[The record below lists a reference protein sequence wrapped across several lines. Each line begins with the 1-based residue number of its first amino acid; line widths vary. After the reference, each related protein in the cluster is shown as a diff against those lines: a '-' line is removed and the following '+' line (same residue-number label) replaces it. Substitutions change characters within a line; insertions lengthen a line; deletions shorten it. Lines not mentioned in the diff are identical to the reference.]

1 MKIIAPSM
9 LSCNFGK
16 LEEEIEMVNQSEA
29 GWFHLDIMDG
39 VFVPNITF
47 GTPILEV
54 FKEYATKHLDAHLM
68 IVNPENYIKKFAS
81 LGANTI
87 TVHYEAC
94 DNLQNTINQIKKLN
108 VKAGVAI
115 NPDTDVSVLYSLI
128 NEIDLICLMSVFPG
142 FSGQKFIPDTFERLE
157 KLKKIITEKNS
168 QAMIQIDGGVSIDNA
183 KKLVSLG
190 ADILVA
196 GSFVFKSEDA
206 STTIKKL
213 NSVIN

>member
-9 LSCNFGK
+9 LSCDFGK
-16 LEEEIEMVNQSEA
+16 LEDEIEMVNQSEA
-29 GWFHLDIMDG
+29 GWFHLDVMDG

-54 FKEYATKHLDAHLM
+54 FKKYATKHLDAHLM
-68 IVNPENYIKKFAS
+68 IVNPENYIEKFAS

-157 KLKKIITEKNS
+157 KLKKIITDKNS

-196 GSFVFKSEDA
+196 GSFVFKSEDV

>member
-9 LSCNFGK
+9 LSCDFGK
-16 LEEEIEMVNQSEA
+16 LEDEIEMVNKSEA

-47 GTPILEV
+47 GTPVLEV
-54 FKEYATKHLDAHLM
+54 FKKNATKHLDAHLM
-68 IVNPENYIKKFAS
+68 IVNPENYIEKFAS

-87 TVHYEAC
+87 TVHFEAC
-94 DNLQNTINQIKKLN
+94 DNLLNTINQIKKLN
-108 VKAGVAI
+108 LKAGVAI
-115 NPDTDVSVLYSLI
+115 NPNTDVSKLDSLI
-128 NEIDLICLMSVFPG
+128 SEIDLICLMSVFPG
-142 FSGQKFIPDTFERLE
+142 FSGQKFIPETYGRLE
-157 KLKKIITEKNS
+157 KLKKIITDKNS
-168 QAMIQIDGGVSIDNA
+168 EAIIQIDGGVSIDNA

-190 ADILVA
+190 ADVLVA
-196 GSFVFKSEDA
+196 GSFVFNSEDA

>member
-9 LSCNFGK
+9 LSCDFGK
-16 LEEEIEMVNQSEA
+16 LVDEIEMVNQSEA

-39 VFVPNITF
+39 VFVPNISF

-54 FKEYATKHLDAHLM
+54 FKKYATKHLDAHLM
-68 IVNPENYIKKFAS
+68 IINPENYIEKFAS
-81 LGANTI
+81 LGAKTI

-94 DNLQNTINQIKKLN
+94 NNLINTINQIKKLG

-115 NPDTDVSVLYSLI
+115 NPDTAVSSLESI
-128 NEIDLICLMSVFPG
+128 ISEIDLVCLMSVFPG
-142 FSGQKFIPDTFERLE
+142 FSGQKFIPETFVRLE
-157 KLKKIITEKNS
+157 KLKQIITKNHS
-168 QAMIQIDGGVSIDNA
+168 KAMIQIDGGVDLDNA

-206 STTIKKL
+206 FNTIKKL

>member
-1 MKIIAPSM
+1 MKIISPSM
-9 LSCNFGK
+9 LSCDFGK
-16 LEEEIEMVNQSEA
+16 LVDEIEMVNQSEA

-54 FKEYATKHLDAHLM
+54 FKKYATKHLDAHLM
-68 IVNPENYIKKFAS
+68 IINPENYIEKFAS
-81 LGANTI
+81 LGAKTI
-87 TVHYEAC
+87 TVHFEAC
-94 DNLQNTINQIKKLN
+94 NNLINTINQIKKLG

-115 NPDTDVSVLYSLI
+115 NPDTAVSSLESI
-128 NEIDLICLMSVFPG
+128 ISEIDLVCLMSVFPG
-142 FSGQKFIPDTFERLE
+142 FSGQKFIPETFVRLE
-157 KLKKIITEKNS
+157 KIKQIITKNHS
-168 QAMIQIDGGVSIDNA
+168 KAMIQIDGGVDLDNA

-206 STTIKKL
+206 FNTIKKL

>member
-9 LSCNFGK
+9 LSCDFGK
-16 LEEEIEMVNQSEA
+16 LVDEIEMVNQSEA

-54 FKEYATKHLDAHLM
+54 FKKYATKHLDAHLM
-68 IVNPENYIKKFAS
+68 IINPENYIEKFAS
-81 LGANTI
+81 LGAKTI

-94 DNLQNTINQIKKLN
+94 DNLINTINQIKKLD
-108 VKAGVAI
+108 VKAGIAI
-115 NPDTDVSVLYSLI
+115 NPDTAVSSLESI
-128 NEIDLICLMSVFPG
+128 ISEIDLVCLMSVFPG
-142 FSGQKFIPDTFERLE
+142 FSGQKFIPETFVKLE
-157 KLKKIITEKNS
+157 KLRQIITKNHS
-168 QAMIQIDGGVSIDNA
+168 KAMIQIDGGVDLDNA

-206 STTIKKL
+206 FNTIKKL
-213 NSVIN
+213 DSVIN

>member
-16 LEEEIEMVNQSEA
+16 LVEEIEMVNQSEA

-54 FKEYATKHLDAHLM
+54 FNKHATKHLDAHLM
-68 IVNPENYIKKFAS
+68 IVNPENYIEKFVS
-81 LGANTI
+81 LGAKTI
-87 TVHYEAC
+87 TVHFEAC
-94 DNLQNTINQIKKLN
+94 NDLINTINQIKKLD
-108 VKAGVAI
+108 VKAGIAI
-115 NPDTDVSVLYSLI
+115 NPDTAVSSLESI
-128 NEIDLICLMSVFPG
+128 ISEIDLVCLMSVFPG
-142 FSGQKFIPDTFERLE
+142 FSGQKFIPETFVRLE
-157 KLKKIITEKNS
+157 KLKKIITKNRS
-168 QAMIQIDGGVSIDNA
+168 KAMIQIDGGVDLDNA
-183 KKLVSLG
+183 SKLVSLG

-196 GSFVFKSEDA
+196 GSFVFRSED
-206 STTIKKL
+206 TFNTIKKL

>member
-1 MKIIAPSM
+1 M

-29 GWFHLDIMDG
+29 GWFHLDVMDG

-54 FKEYATKHLDAHLM
+54 FKKYATKHLDAHLM
-68 IVNPENYIKKFAS
+68 IVNPENYIEKFAS

-157 KLKKIITEKNS
+157 KLKKIITDKNS
-168 QAMIQIDGGVSIDNA
+168 QALIQIDGGVSTDNA

>member
-16 LEEEIEMVNQSEA
+16 LEEEIEMVNKSDA
-29 GWFHLDIMDG
+29 DWFHLDIMDG

-47 GTPILEV
+47 GTPILDI
-54 FKEYATKHLDAHLM
+54 FKKYSEKHLDVHLM
-68 IVNPENYIKKFAS
+68 IVNPENYIEKFAS

-94 DNLQNTINQIKKLN
+94 DNLKDTIKQIKKLN

-115 NPDTDVSVLYSLI
+115 NPDTDVSLLKGYI
-128 NEIDLICLMSVFPG
+128 DQIDLVCLMSVFPG
-142 FSGQKFIPDTFERLE
+142 FSGQKFINETYERL
-157 KLKKIITEKNS
+157 KSLKTIISNS
-168 QAMIQIDGGVSIDNA
+168 NANTIIQIDGGVSLDNA
-183 KKLVSLG
+183 KKLVSIG

-196 GSFVFKSEDA
+196 GSFVFKSE
-206 STTIKKL
+206 SPKKTIEKL
-213 NSVIN
+213 YTAIN

>member
-16 LEEEIEMVNQSEA
+16 LKEEIEMVNQSEA

-157 KLKKIITEKNS
+157 KLKKIITDKNS

-206 STTIKKL
+206 SITIKKL

>member
-29 GWFHLDIMDG
+29 GWFHLDVMDG

-54 FKEYATKHLDAHLM
+54 FKKYATKHLDAHLM
-68 IVNPENYIKKFAS
+68 IVNPENYIEKFAS

-157 KLKKIITEKNS
+157 KLKKIITDKNS

>member
-9 LSCNFGK
+9 LSCDFGK
-16 LEEEIEMVNQSEA
+16 LVDEIEMVNQSEA

-54 FKEYATKHLDAHLM
+54 FKKYATKHLDAHLM
-68 IVNPENYIKKFAS
+68 IVNPENYIEKFAS

-115 NPDTDVSVLYSLI
+115 NPDTDVSVLDSLI

-142 FSGQKFIPDTFERLE
+142 FSGQKFIPDTFVRLE
-157 KLKKIITEKNS
+157 KLKKIITDKNS

>member
-29 GWFHLDIMDG
+29 GWFHLDVMDG

-54 FKEYATKHLDAHLM
+54 FKKCATKHLDAHLM
-68 IVNPENYIKKFAS
+68 IVNPENYIEKFAS

-94 DNLQNTINQIKKLN
+94 NNLQNTINQIKKLN

-115 NPDTDVSVLYSLI
+115 NPDTEISVLYSLI

-157 KLKKIITEKNS
+157 KLKKIITDKNS

>member
-54 FKEYATKHLDAHLM
+54 FKKCATKHLDAHLM
-68 IVNPENYIKKFAS
+68 IVNPENYIEKFAS

-157 KLKKIITEKNS
+157 KLKKIITDKNS
-168 QAMIQIDGGVSIDNA
+168 QALIQIDGGVSIDNA

>member
-16 LEEEIEMVNQSEA
+16 LKEEIEMVNQSEA

-68 IVNPENYIKKFAS
+68 IVNPENYIEKFAS

-94 DNLQNTINQIKKLN
+94 DNLLNTINQIKKLN

-115 NPDTDVSVLYSLI
+115 NPDTDVSVLDSLI

-142 FSGQKFIPDTFERLE
+142 FSGQKFIPETFERLE
-157 KLKKIITEKNS
+157 KLKKIITDKNS

-190 ADILVA
+190 ADIIVA
-196 GSFVFKSEDA
+196 GSFVFNSEDA

>member
-9 LSCNFGK
+9 LSCNFAK

-54 FKEYATKHLDAHLM
+54 FKEHASKHLDAHLM
-68 IVNPENYIKKFAS
+68 IVNPENYIEKFAS

-94 DNLQNTINQIKKLN
+94 DNLPNTINQIKKLN
-108 VKAGVAI
+108 VKAGLAI
-115 NPDTDVSVLYSLI
+115 NPDTDISVLDLSLI
-128 NEIDLICLMSVFPG
+128 HI
-142 FSGQKFIPDTFERLE
+142 
-157 KLKKIITEKNS
+157 
-168 QAMIQIDGGVSIDNA
+168 
-183 KKLVSLG
+183 
-190 ADILVA
+190 
-196 GSFVFKSEDA
+196 
-206 STTIKKL
+206 
-213 NSVIN
+213 

>member
-16 LEEEIEMVNQSEA
+16 LKEEIEMVNHSKA

-68 IVNPENYIKKFAS
+68 IVNPENYIENFAS

-94 DNLQNTINQIKKLN
+94 DNLLDTINQIKKLN

-115 NPDTDVSVLYSLI
+115 NPDTDISVLDSLV

-142 FSGQKFIPDTFERLE
+142 FSGQKFIPETFERLE
-157 KLKKIITEKNS
+157 KLKKIITVKNS

-206 STTIKKL
+206 SITIKKL

>member
-16 LEEEIEMVNQSEA
+16 LKEEIEMVNQSEA

-68 IVNPENYIKKFAS
+68 IVNPENYIEKFAS

-94 DNLQNTINQIKKLN
+94 DNPLNTINQIKKLN

-115 NPDTDVSVLYSLI
+115 NPDTDVSVLDSLV

-142 FSGQKFIPDTFERLE
+142 FSGQKFIPETFERLE

-196 GSFVFKSEDA
+196 GSFVFKSEDV

>member
-9 LSCNFGK
+9 LSCDFGK
-16 LEEEIEMVNQSEA
+16 LVEEIEMVNQSEA

-54 FKEYATKHLDAHLM
+54 FKKYATKHLDAHLM
-68 IVNPENYIKKFAS
+68 IINPENYIEKFAS
-81 LGANTI
+81 LGAKTI

-94 DNLQNTINQIKKLN
+94 DNLINTINQIKKLD
-108 VKAGVAI
+108 VKAGIAI
-115 NPDTDVSVLYSLI
+115 NPDTAVSSLESI
-128 NEIDLICLMSVFPG
+128 ISEIDLVCLMSVFPG
-142 FSGQKFIPDTFERLE
+142 FSGQKFIPETFVKLE
-157 KLKKIITEKNS
+157 KLRQIITKNHS
-168 QAMIQIDGGVSIDNA
+168 KAMIQIDGGVDLDNA

-206 STTIKKL
+206 FNTIKKL
-213 NSVIN
+213 DSVIN

>member
-1 MKIIAPSM
+1 MKIISPSM
-9 LSCNFGK
+9 LSCDFGK
-16 LEEEIEMVNQSEA
+16 LVDEIEMVNQSEA

-54 FKEYATKHLDAHLM
+54 FKKYATKHLDAHLM
-68 IVNPENYIKKFAS
+68 IINPENYIEKFAS
-81 LGANTI
+81 LGAKTI

-94 DNLQNTINQIKKLN
+94 NNLINTINQIKKLG

-115 NPDTDVSVLYSLI
+115 NPDTAVSSLESI
-128 NEIDLICLMSVFPG
+128 ISEIDLVCLMSVFPG
-142 FSGQKFIPDTFERLE
+142 FSGQKFIPETFVRLE
-157 KLKKIITEKNS
+157 KLKQIITKNHS
-168 QAMIQIDGGVSIDNA
+168 KAMIQIDGGVDLDNA

-206 STTIKKL
+206 FNTIKKL

>member
-1 MKIIAPSM
+1 MKIVAPSM

-16 LEEEIEMVNQSEA
+16 LEEEIEMVNKSEA
-29 GWFHLDIMDG
+29 GWFHLDVMDG

-54 FKEYATKHLDAHLM
+54 FKKYATKHLDAHLM
-68 IVNPENYIKKFAS
+68 IVNPENYIEKFAS

-157 KLKKIITEKNS
+157 KLKKIITDKNS
-168 QAMIQIDGGVSIDNA
+168 QALIQIDGGVSTDNA

-196 GSFVFKSEDA
+196 GSFVFKSEDP
-206 STTIKKL
+206 SNTIKKL

>member
-29 GWFHLDIMDG
+29 GWFHLDVMDG

-54 FKEYATKHLDAHLM
+54 FKKCATKHLDAHLM
-68 IVNPENYIKKFAS
+68 IVNPENYIEKFAS

-142 FSGQKFIPDTFERLE
+142 FSGQNFIPDTFERLE
-157 KLKKIITEKNS
+157 KLKKIITDKNS
-168 QAMIQIDGGVSIDNA
+168 QALIQIDGGVSTDNA